1 MKKFHPIRR
10 AKYRL
15 GVYNTYKRNSALQ
28 KIMLSIIL
36 ITLISSFFIF
46 SIERKIGYLAERIA
60 VSQLENTISQ
70 ECNRTLS
77 AIIKENNIDIDS
89 VITIRSS
96 EDKTNSLSADF
107 TKINIIKTELAERMT
122 AYLNETQNIIC
133 YIPSGALVSNNIFSG
148 YGFDIPANLIVSGS
162 AYADFSNSFTSA
174 GVNQTKYTIMLKVT
188 VFAEVHTR
196 LNSFEKTVV
205 TELPIADKIIVGD
218 VPNFMVGNK

>member
-122 AYLNETQNIIC
+122 AYLSETQNIIC
-133 YIPSGALVSNNIFSG
+133 YIPSGALFSNNIFSG

-196 LNSFEKTVV
+196 LNSFQKTVV
-205 TELPIADKIIVGD
+205 TELPIADKIIVGE
-218 VPNFMVGNK
+218 VPDFMVNNK